1 MKYFITSLIPVFI
14 ITSLYGQK
22 TDFLPLKNYWHVQSL
37 DPIESQSFAM
47 VAAYWENGSQTDFIL
62 TGFSFGFQKA
72 FFAWHKSEDRGYDL
86 GIEGAA
92 ITQFEWTDRTGSFQR
107 NILST
112 DFRVGVPFVMYFKPW
127 TIRVRY
133 YHLSAHMGDDYMI
146 RNKITSY
153 HNNNNN
159 YEQLDITASYLLKD
173 FRFYFCVGS
182 VLRASQAKKPLVI
195 TGGLDYLVSLNAK
208 ESTKF
213 YMGFYADT
221 KQDHGFTPAINV
233 GTGVQL
239 GKPDRRPI
247 KILVTYFYG
256 PLPYSVYE
264 GRSVQWLGV
273 GIYINPF

>member
-1 MKYFITSLIPVFI
+1 MKKYFFFSIFFCMITSVFA
-14 ITSLYGQK
+14 QK
-22 TDFLPLKNYWHVQSL
+22 TDFLPKKNYWHVQSL
-37 DPIESQSFAM
+37 DPIESQSFGL
-47 VAAYWENGSQTDFIL
+47 VAALWENGSPADYFL

-72 FFAWHKSEDRGYDL
+72 FFAWPKSDSKGFDL

-92 ITQFEWTDRTGSFQR
+92 ITQFEWTDRDTTFQR

-112 DFRVGVPFVMYFKPW
+112 DYRIGIPFVIYFHPW
-127 TIRVRY
+127 TIRIRF
-133 YHLSAHMGDDYMI
+133 YHLSSHMGDDYII

-159 YEQLDITASYLLKD
+159 YEQLDVTGSYLLKN
-173 FRFYFCVGS
+173 FRFYLCVGA
-182 VLRASQAKKPLVI
+182 VVRAVQPKKLLVFS
-195 TGGLDYLVSLNAK
+195 GGLDYLVSLNAK
-208 ESTKF
+208 KSAQF
-213 YMGFYADT
+213 YAGFYADT

-239 GKPDRRPI
+239 GKPDRRTI
-247 KILVTYFYG
+247 KLLITYFQG

-264 GRSVQWLGV
+264 GRSVQWLGA